1 MGDAARSAAPVG
13 IIAGGGPLPAR
24 LAAAVAG
31 SGRPV
36 FVLALDGH
44 ADTSL
49 LTPFPHRSIR
59 LGAIGEGLAALREH
73 GAEDLV
79 LVGTVRRPSLLSL
92 MPDAVGARLI
102 GRIGRAAFGGDDG
115 LLAAIVRVLEEEGFR
130 VHGVQSVLDGLTA
143 PEGVLTTRAPDPV
156 AEADIARAAA
166 VCRLLGAADVGQAV
180 VVQQGLVLGVEAI
193 EGTDALLARCAA
205 LRRDGPGGVL
215 VKRPKP
221 GQETRVDLPTIGVRT
236 VEGAAAAGL
245 VGIAVEAGGTL
256 LPEREATIAAADRL
270 GLFLVARRF
279 QPPGET

>member
-1 MGDAARSAAPVG
+1 MGDATAPASPLG

-24 LAAAVAG
+24 LAGAVSG
-31 SGRPV
+31 SGRGV

-44 ADTSL
+44 ADDSL
-49 LTPFPHRSIR
+49 LASFPHRKIR
-59 LGAIGEGLAALREH
+59 LGAIGEGLAALREN
-73 GAEDLV
+73 GVQDLV
-79 LVGTVRRPSLLSL
+79 LVGTVRRPSLFSL

-130 VHGVQSVLDGLTA
+130 VHGIQSVLDGLTA
-143 PEGVLTTRAPDPV
+143 PEGVLTNRAPDPV
-156 AEADIARAAA
+156 AEADIARGAS
-166 VCRLLGAADVGQAV
+166 VCRLLGEADVGQAV

-205 LRRDGPGGVL
+205 LRREGPGGVL

-221 GQETRVDLPTIGVRT
+221 GQERRVDLPTVGVRT

-245 VGIAVEAGGTL
+245 VGIAIEAGGTL

-279 QPPGET
+279 SPPIEP